1 MNVLVVGYGSI
12 GKRHILNLLNLAS
25 VKDVNVYTKIKD
37 GLDDAIKQKVT
48 FIDATI
54 NDLASVTNQH
64 KFDFAI
70 IANETYKHIDT
81 AIILA
86 QRGIHLFIEKPL
98 THNYEKV
105 VLLEEIIGKNGI
117 KVLIAYNLRYLPVI
131 QYIKKQLSQEVL
143 GNLYFAQ
150 IEVGQFLPSWR
161 ATVDYTD
168 CYSSKSEYGGGVALD
183 LSHEVD
189 YMRFLFGEPAF
200 WKTMKS
206 KASNLAINC
215 EDIFEGMYKYKKGF
229 ICHIHMDYLQLKAKR
244 QIRIVGSQGQI
255 TCNLIDKWIDVVT
268 TDHKTR
274 LTDDY
279 LFATEDTYKTEL
291 KRFIEAIK
299 SDEAVDVS
307 IDDGIKVLELLE
319 DSHDRKI

>member
-12 GKRHILNLLNLAS
+12 GKRHIRNLLNLAS
-25 VKDVNVYTKIKD
+25 VKEINVYTKIKD
-37 GLDDAIKQKVT
+37 GLDDASKQKVT
-48 FIDATI
+48 FIDASI
-54 NDLASVTNQH
+54 NDLASVTDQY